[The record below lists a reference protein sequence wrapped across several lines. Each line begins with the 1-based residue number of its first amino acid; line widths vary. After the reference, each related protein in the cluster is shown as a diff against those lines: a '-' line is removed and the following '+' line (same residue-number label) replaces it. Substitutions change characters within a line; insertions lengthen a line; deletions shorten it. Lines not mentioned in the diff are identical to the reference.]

1 MSENINTIYITNSPT
16 FTSYS
21 KGNNSANYDA
31 NGTPELLVLYNVGTT
46 GGPSAYGT
54 YDQSGNGAEWSSPN
68 VAEGTTI
75 VRRGGSWAVG
85 YAGVS
90 QIHRQDQAP
99 DFVVEIVGFRLAS
112 SQASS
117 SFLRVGDFPNY
128 NDDRVSQ
135 DDAYYGSVDH
145 LYYIGKYE
153 ITIAEYCAFLTAV
166 GNLTTIGNL
175 TFNGSCLDDV
185 FSLYNA
191 FDTSGTVANNGI
203 TRSGSCGNYSYEPTA
218 NYSNRPVTFVSWL
231 NCARYANWMHNG
243 KGSGDTED
251 GAYTL
256 GGNPSPTIVPSQNA
270 GAIFW
275 IPTENEWYKAAY
287 YKSGSTNAGYW
298 RYSTQSDRIPTEV
311 VAMLENGN
319 GVEPE
324 DIVGTHYPNDPT
336 PNYSPFDTTPKHNNR
351 PFGIKIPGVLQ
362 NAANYPAL
370 TRSIHYTQTSTS
382 GTNTQGFR
390 TYKLA
395 TAIKAN
401 YYHRLIDRFTTPVAI
416 STDTIGPDQAAIPTR
431 GVPGRLTY
439 MPFFEGIPK
448 TSDYGAET

>member
-16 FTSYS
+16 STSYS
-21 KGNNSANYDA
+21 KGNNSANYDVISI
-31 NGTPELLVLYNVGTT
+31 PELSVVYNVGTT

-54 YDQSGNGAEWSSPN
+54 YDQSGNGAEWCSPN
-68 VAEGTTI
+68 VAGGTTI
-75 VRRGGSWAVG
+75 VRRGGSWAVNSG
-85 YAGVS
+85 GIGQY
-90 QIHRQDQAP
+90 HRADQSPAAYYG
-99 DFVVEIVGFRLAS
+99 IVGFRLAS
-112 SQASS
+112 SQESS

-153 ITIAEYCAFLTAV
+153 ITNTQYCEFLNA
-166 GNLTTIGNL
+166 IGNTL
-175 TFNGSCLDDV
+175 YNGSRRENI
-185 FSLYNA
+185 FSLFSVTYNA
-191 FDTSGTVANNGI
+191 GI
-203 TRSGSCGNYSYEPTA
+203 TRSGSSGTYTYEPIE
-218 NYSNRPVTFVSWL
+218 YYGNRPVLGVNWFD
-231 NCARYANWMHNG
+231 CARYANWMHNG
-243 KGSGDTED
+243 KGSGDTEL
-251 GAYTL
+251 GAYAL
-256 GGNPSPTIVPSQNA
+256 EGNPSPTIVPSQNA

-298 RYSTQSDRIPTEV
+298 RYSPQSDRIPTEV
-311 VAMLENGN
+311 VDMLTNGD

-362 NAANYPAL
+362 NAANYPTL